1 MDPKSFNEA
10 LPLLL
15 QNTKVTKSDETVTE
29 VSAECSFTSS
39 FIGFLGHFPGN
50 PILPAIVQLALVRCL
65 AEKIFN
71 TRLVPKK
78 YKRTKFKAMV
88 KPGQQLVISFQ
99 ASSKGD
105 EYIGKFKIET
115 SDSLTI
121 STGNFTYVPID
132 E

>member
-1 MDPKSFNEA
+1 MNPKSLIEA

-15 QNTKVTKSDETVTE
+15 KNPKVTTGDENVIE

-39 FIGFLGHFPGN
+39 FVGFLGHFPGN

-115 SDSLTI
+115 SDAITV
-121 STGNFTYVPID
+121 STGNFTYASIN
-132 E
+132 